1 VISAEVAAG
10 VPTGGIGAVVAIIRE
25 TATTAI
31 VFVGSEIA
39 CAVIWA

>member
-1 VISAEVAAG
+1 
-10 VPTGGIGAVVAIIRE
+10 VAIIRE